1 MDVRYGLTLEGTF
14 NISAP
19 TRYGL
24 TLEGTFNI
32 IDGFPPVIIN
42 PYCLNQNDNVI
53 TTLDSYIKIGASN
66 IYDEH
71 SDLDKIEYKYG
82 INDPA
87 VPITYTDNAPVAGPN
102 SYIFDGALS
111 FNAGD
116 IIYYKILAT
125 DTGGN
130 TADTGTLAV
139 VVEGIPT
146 RYGLILEATFNITGE
161 VPEIP
166 IAAPIYMAINP
177 VLAPRI
183 QII

>member
-71 SDLDKIEYKYG
+71 SDLDK
-82 INDPA
+82 N
-87 VPITYTDNAPVAGPN
+87 
-102 SYIFDGALS
+102 
-111 FNAGD
+111 
-116 IIYYKILAT
+116 
-125 DTGGN
+125 
-130 TADTGTLAV
+130 
-139 VVEGIPT
+139 
-146 RYGLILEATFNITGE
+146 
-161 VPEIP
+161 
-166 IAAPIYMAINP
+166 
-177 VLAPRI
+177 
-183 QII
+183 